1 MKGFVLLLIV
11 FISFCMASLGYGYK
25 ASEEVL
31 YANQKMRYLS
41 ETLSLKHKMPEK
53 DTVMMVPSLISNKAL
68 IFRYNEKKELSHLG
82 ISLFSDETKEM
93 LDKKIC
99 DFLERILLELL
110 LQKNKDGVCFKL
122 NEYHIKMWINGQDY
136 EKNNLWTLTN
146 ILNEMQMPVSF
157 GLRHQEGRANAIWS
171 FGVHKLQ
178 LDFPLYRDLIE
189 GTDKKESDYELY
201 NQLQGAAFLKVNLE
215 DEKVDECS
223 LVKNMDGIYVLP
235 GEQYRIKALSSDRYY
250 LKQGNEFKPVFHI
263 DYPVHS
269 LNNLFL
275 TYSCGRDV
283 TLKIMHRQYGH
294 FTPEIS
300 IPLVNFLDFLRK
312 DFIITCHTGY
322 NKRKEFETIVVM
334 NHKNLG
340 YIHMLRVR
348 VNKDDLFKPN
358 AILKGDFYS
367 NIPQHYIKTLL
378 K

>member
-263 DYPVHS
+263 DY
-269 LNNLFL
+269 
-275 TYSCGRDV
+275 R
-283 TLKIMHRQYGH
+283 
-294 FTPEIS
+294 
-300 IPLVNFLDFLRK
+300 
-312 DFIITCHTGY
+312 
-322 NKRKEFETIVVM
+322 
-334 NHKNLG
+334 
-340 YIHMLRVR
+340 
-348 VNKDDLFKPN
+348 
-358 AILKGDFYS
+358 
-367 NIPQHYIKTLL
+367 HYT
-378 K
+378 